1 MALAEQDEARE
12 LLDHDGAT
20 FAQEAGI
27 TLRDTPSSLYRLL
40 VVTMLSSARTGTPIA
55 LAAARELSAAGWR
68 TPRAMAAAPWQDIV
82 DALDRARYRRY
93 DESTATSLRASARM
107 LEERWD
113 GDLRRL
119 REEAG
124 GDAARIRALLQEFR
138 GIGPVGAEI
147 FCREVQGIWPEL
159 RPAFDRRALDGA
171 RETGLPADPHRLA
184 DLVDPADLPR
194 LAAALVRA
202 TL

>member
-1 MALAEQDEARE
+1 MALAERTEARE
-12 LLDHDGAT
+12 LLAHDGAT

-40 VVTMLSSARTGTPIA
+40 VVTTLSSARTGTPIA

-68 TPRAMAAAPWQDIV
+68 TPRAMAAASWQDIV
-82 DALDRARYRRY
+82 DALDRAHYRRY
-93 DESTATSLRASARM
+93 DESTATSLRASARL

-124 GDAARIRALLQEFR
+124 GDPARIRALLQEFR
-138 GIGPVGAEI
+138 GIGPVGTEI

-171 RETGLPADPHRLA
+171 REAGLPTDPHRLA
-184 DLVDPADLPR
+184 GLVDPADLPR